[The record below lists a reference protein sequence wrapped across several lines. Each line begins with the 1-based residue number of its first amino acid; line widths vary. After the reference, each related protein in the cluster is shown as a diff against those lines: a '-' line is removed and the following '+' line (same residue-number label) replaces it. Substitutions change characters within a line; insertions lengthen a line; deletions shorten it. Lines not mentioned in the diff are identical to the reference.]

1 MILREGRL
9 HAGLGATLAA
19 LVLGMSSTALAQGNA
34 LPTAASIALQPAET
48 AIPAG
53 GIPFGPLIVF
63 PAMEYSVAYN
73 DNLFLSNSN
82 KVGSAQTTLSPSV
95 RVEGRSGAHR
105 FGAVFR
111 IDDGRFLTSS
121 ADNFTDYSL
130 SANASLVMTG
140 RASLNVRGEYR
151 RGHDPRGS
159 TDRIGSTTPDE
170 FINQGID
177 GIFSYGAPG
186 ARGRIEL
193 DGGVFSRQYQNNR
206 AITAASD
213 RNTSQLGATFLVRVA
228 PKTEALALVQRRNI
242 DYVDPAS
249 TQDSIETRYQ
259 VGAKW
264 DATAKTAG
272 IVKFG
277 RLEKAFDT
285 GARTS
290 FSGSSWDGTVRWSPL
305 TYSIFDFNSSKG
317 TSESTGTADFL
328 VTRTYGVNWNHAW
341 NSRFSTAASA
351 SWRKDDFLGAGGGRI
366 DKTGSVGLRLS
377 YQWQR
382 WLRFGGE
389 YSWTERT
396 SNPNTFDYTR
406 QVFMLTVGATL

>member
-1 MILREGRL
+1 MTLREGRL
-9 HAGLGATLAA
+9 HAGLGATLVA
-19 LVLGMSSTALAQGNA
+19 LGLGASEVAFAQSEA
-34 LPTAASIALQPAET
+34 LPSAASMASRAVDT
-48 AIPAG
+48 SIPSG
-53 GIPFGPLIVF
+53 GIPVGPLIAF
-63 PAMEYSVAYN
+63 PAMEFSIAHN
-73 DNLFLSNSN
+73 DNLFLSNLN
-82 KVGSAQTTLSPSV
+82 KVASTQTVLSPSV

-105 FGAVFR
+105 FGALLR

-121 ADNFTDYSL
+121 ADNYTDYSM
-130 SANASLVMTG
+130 SANASLVVTG
-140 RASLNVRGEYR
+140 RANLNVRGEYR
-151 RGHDPRGS
+151 RGHDARGS
-159 TDRIGSTTPDE
+159 TDRVGSTKPDE
-170 FINQGID
+170 YINQGID

-186 ARGRIEL
+186 AQGRIEL

-206 AITAASD
+206 ATTAAAD
-213 RNTSQLGATFLVRVA
+213 RNTTQLGATFLVRVA

-242 DYVDPAS
+242 DYIDPAS
-249 TQDSIETRYQ
+249 NQDSVETRYQ
-259 VGAKW
+259 VGARW

-277 RLEKAFDT
+277 RLGKSFDAGT
-285 GARTS
+285 RTR

-305 TYSIFDFNSSKG
+305 TYSVFDFNSSKG
-317 TSESTGTADFL
+317 TNESTGTADFL

-341 NSRFSTAASA
+341 NSRFSTSTSA

-396 SNPNTFDYTR
+396 SNPGTFDFNR

>member
-1 MILREGRL
+1 MTHRVGRL
-9 HAGLGATLAA
+9 HACLGATLV
-19 LVLGMSSTALAQGNA
+19 VLAMGVPAMAFAQADA
-34 LPTAASIALQPAET
+34 LPTAASIALQPAEAPT
-48 AIPAG
+48 PLG
-53 GIPFGPLIVF
+53 GVPFGPLVVF
-63 PAMEYSVAYN
+63 PAMEYSIAHN
-73 DNLFLSNSN
+73 DNLFSSNLN
-82 KVGSAQTTLSPSV
+82 KVGSTQTVLSPSV
-95 RVEGRSGAHR
+95 RVDFRSGANR
-105 FGAVFR
+105 FGAIFR
-111 IDDGRFLTSS
+111 IDDGRYLTSS
-121 ADNFTDYSL
+121 ADNYTDFSL
-130 SANASLVMTG
+130 SGNASLAITG

-159 TDRIGSTTPDE
+159 TDRVGSTTPDE
-170 FINQGID
+170 YINQGVD

-186 ARGRIEL
+186 ARGRIEV
-193 DGGVFSRQYQNNR
+193 DGGAFSRQYQNNR
-206 AITAASD
+206 AVTAASD
-213 RNTSQLGATFLVRVA
+213 RNTTQLGVTFLVRVA

-249 TQDSIETRYQ
+249 TQDSVETRYQ

-264 DATAKTAG
+264 EATAKTAG

-277 RLEKAFDT
+277 RLEKAFDA
-285 GARTS
+285 GSRTS

-305 TYSIFDFNSSKG
+305 TYSVFDFNSSKG
-317 TSESTGTADFL
+317 TNESTGTADFL

-341 NSRFSTAASA
+341 NSRFSSAASA

-366 DKTGSVGLRLS
+366 DRTGSVGLRLS

-396 SNPNTFDYTR
+396 SNPSTFDYTR
-406 QVFMLTVGATL
+406 QVFMFTVGATL